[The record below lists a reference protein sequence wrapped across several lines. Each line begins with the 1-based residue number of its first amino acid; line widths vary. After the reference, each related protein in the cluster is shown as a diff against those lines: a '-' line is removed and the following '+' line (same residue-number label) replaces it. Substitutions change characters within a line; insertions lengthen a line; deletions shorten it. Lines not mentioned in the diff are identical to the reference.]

1 MYRNFISFWRGA
13 ENLKLPMSPSDL
25 DKTLCAPKFPGSSCC
40 SCMAV
45 LVCPEAELFGAW
57 PSTAQLFG
65 TLVSGG
71 WEMGRMLLLFHS
83 SQRHVASC
91 WGLFS
96 SLACKAWRT
105 RDSLGQKLIW
115 GTGIWIAA
123 EIPLSPLSYS
133 KKFCE
138 CSCALIVPVLGL
150 NLLIGLISC
159 LQFFYITWDSVG
171 QISFSAHE
179 NRIPTPSAWSINFTQ
194 HEVGTSATVIFFS
207 LEAVADPELILSRM
221 SQCFL

>member
-45 LVCPEAELFGAW
+45 LVCPEAELLV
-57 PSTAQLFG
+57 PDPPQLSFLG
-65 TLVSGG
+65 HWCLEGG
-71 WEMGRMLLLFHS
+71 KWAGCCSFSRAAKG
-83 SQRHVASC
+83 HVASC

>member
-1 MYRNFISFWRGA
+1 MEWTKDLLSTKLLPDSISSVLLELPWPHYGYRWYLLYTDLAGKNYAFMYRNFISFWRGA

-83 SQRHVASC
+83 SQRPCSILLGPLFFSC
-91 WGLFS
+91 MQGIKNQRL
-96 SLACKAWRT
+96 
-105 RDSLGQKLIW
+105 
-115 GTGIWIAA
+115 TGA
-123 EIPLSPLSYS
+123 EIDLGNRNMDSSWNPTVTSLTQKSSVN
-133 KKFCE
+133 
-138 CSCALIVPVLGL
+138 ALVL
-150 NLLIGLISC
+150 
-159 LQFFYITWDSVG
+159 
-171 QISFSAHE
+171 
-179 NRIPTPSAWSINFTQ
+179 
-194 HEVGTSATVIFFS
+194 
-207 LEAVADPELILSRM
+207 
-221 SQCFL
+221 